1 MALTKRQ
8 FQVLSF
14 LDSFIQRSGY
24 CPSFDEIRRNLKLS
38 SLATVHKHV
47 HNLEKKGFIQRG
59 YNQSRSIEIVN
70 RAPLDTVDRMG
81 GNRSAPAESL
91 ARARRAD
98 LALPLLGRIAAG
110 RPVEAVSSN
119 ESLPL
124 GDFVGK
130 ENVYV
135 LRVKGDSMI
144 EDHICDGD
152 FVIVENS
159 GSAEDG
165 DTIVALI
172 DNNEATLKRF
182 YREKND
188 TVRLQPANEKMKPI
202 LIREQDLKIQGRVIG
217 VLRKY

>member
-1 MALTKRQ
+1 
-8 FQVLSF
+8 
-14 LDSFIQRSGY
+14 
-24 CPSFDEIRRNLKLS
+24 
-38 SLATVHKHV
+38 
-47 HNLEKKGFIQRG
+47 
-59 YNQSRSIEIVN
+59 
-70 RAPLDTVDRMG
+70 
-81 GNRSAPAESL
+81 
-91 ARARRAD
+91 
-98 LALPLLGRIAAG
+98 
-110 RPVEAVSSN
+110 
-119 ESLPL
+119 
-124 GDFVGK
+124 
-130 ENVYV
+130 
-135 LRVKGDSMI
+135 MI